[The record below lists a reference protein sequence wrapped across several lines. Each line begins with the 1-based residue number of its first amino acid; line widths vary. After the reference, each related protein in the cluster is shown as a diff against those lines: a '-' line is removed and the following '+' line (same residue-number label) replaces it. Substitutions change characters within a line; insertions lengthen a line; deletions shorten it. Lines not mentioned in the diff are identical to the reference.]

1 MSYFIYNGKI
11 LKDGIAVIGP
21 GNRGLR
27 YGDGLFETMRVKD
40 GRVLFAE
47 DHFNR
52 LWQGLK
58 VLGFELPLDIS
69 KDVLKEQIS
78 VLLKKNKCERSAR
91 LRLSMIRG
99 DGGLCDAVNHRPA
112 YIIQAWPL
120 DDHVGEWNVNG
131 LVMGIQEEVKKSCDI
146 LANIKSNNFLPYVMA
161 ALYAKRKQWND
172 AVVINSS
179 GRIADT
185 TIANIFIIKGENI
198 STPHLKEG
206 CVAGIMRQALIRYL
220 LENNWAITE
229 REISVED
236 LLSADEVFVTNSIQ
250 NIRWV
255 QSIHETSYINAVTK
269 KLYTSFIPTIS

>member
-1 MSYFIYNGKI
+1 MYNGKL
-11 LKDGIAVIGP
+11 LKEGTAIIGAD
-21 GNRGLR
+21 NRGLR
-27 YGDGLFETMRVKD
+27 YGDGLFETMRVKE
-40 GRVLFAE
+40 GKVLFEE

-58 VLGFELPLDIS
+58 VLGFDLPLDVS
-69 KDVLKEQIS
+69 GEMLKRQIT
-78 VLLKKNKCERSAR
+78 VLLKKNKCQGSAR
-91 LRLSMIRG
+91 VRLSMIRG
-99 DGGLCDAVNHRPA
+99 DGGLYDAINHQPA

-120 DDHVGEWNVNG
+120 DDHIGEWNING

-146 LANIKSNNFLPYVMA
+146 LANIKHNNFLPYIVA
-161 ALYAKRKQWND
+161 ALYARKKQWND
-172 AVVINSS
+172 AVVINSF

-185 TIANIFIIKGENI
+185 TIANIFIIKDENI

-206 CVAGIMRQALIRYL
+206 CVAGIMRQTLIRYL
-220 LENNWAITE
+220 VENNWKITE
-229 REISVED
+229 REIAVPE

-255 QSIHETSYINAVTK
+255 QSIGESRYNNTVTQ